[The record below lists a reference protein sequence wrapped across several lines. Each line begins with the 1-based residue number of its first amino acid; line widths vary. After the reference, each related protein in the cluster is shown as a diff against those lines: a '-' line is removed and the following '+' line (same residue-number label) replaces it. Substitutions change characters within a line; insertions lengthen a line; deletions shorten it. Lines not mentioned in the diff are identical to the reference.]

1 MTPSASIVESHVTI
15 QFTGH
20 VTVSRDA
27 LRELIFERERSC
39 PSMPAAN
46 EPVQAKL
53 PEQGQVPR
61 LAYSLGETAE
71 ILGVSPATVRRL
83 LLRGLLRS
91 SNALRTKLIAR
102 KEIERFLVE
111 TR

>member
-1 MTPSASIVESHVTI
+1 MTTSDSIAENHITI
-15 QFTGH
+15 QFTGQFTISCKA
-20 VTVSRDA
+20 V
-27 LRELIFERERSC
+27 RELLGEHEQSF
-39 PSMPAAN
+39 PSQPAN
-46 EPVQAKL
+46 QLVQGKL

-71 ILGVSPATVRRL
+71 LLGVSPSTIRRL

-111 TR
+111 SR